1 MTTLVPINN
10 ASDKS
15 KLTVKSLTSLF
26 DYFSSITVELHSSC
40 YFARSSI
47 NSPEFVSALLR
58 KSTPPHWQCYQA
70 KIGPQCVLTYTQK
83 QKIVDN
89 KNNFHKYNG
98 IFESGKFL
106 YTYSKI
112 RLQVYFLK
120 LFNFTRLRPK
130 DQISSR
136 HQGTLTNRK
145 KKLKLQYV
153 L

>member
-1 MTTLVPINN
+1 MP
-10 ASDKS
+10 
-15 KLTVKSLTSLF
+15 
-26 DYFSSITVELHSSC
+26 
-40 YFARSSI
+40 
-47 NSPEFVSALLR
+47 
-58 KSTPPHWQCYQA
+58 
-70 KIGPQCVLTYTQK
+70 TQK
-83 QKIVDN
+83 FVDK

-106 YTYSKI
+106 CTYSKI

-145 KKLKLQYV
+145 KEAQIAICFVMELVMHLLRQFTAHISNI
-153 L
+153 